1 MSSNNIRRTVIFTI
15 FVCLAAFAAIGGTN
29 TSARTAEDWVSV
41 NWLELDAVAGSVSK
55 SDDGKAINERV
66 DRVVDGIA
74 ILKLNDAQM
83 EELSRAMHEMFHK
96 CGGFVRHAS
105 EAEAVAWVENL
116 RSVDPDAP
124 TVDYT
129 IDNPATAPL
138 VAAAGEL
145 ETRQVIIDLSAFP
158 NRRYNQP
165 SGLESA
171 NWIKNRWTQ
180 FSNARGNIT
189 SVEFFNHPANVS
201 PQPSVVMTIRG
212 SRFPD
217 EVVVLGAHQDSIN
230 LGGQTQPAPGAD
242 DDASGVACL
251 TEIIRVLTAKVFRP
265 ERTVKFMAYAAE
277 EVGLRGSDAIAASY
291 RAANTNVVGVLQL
304 DMTNYRGS
312 QGFDMVMIT
321 DFTNAAQNQFVRDLI
336 TTYQPGLLVTNSACG
351 YACSDHA
358 SWNNRSYPASFP
370 FEAPFGNDNPFIH
383 TANDTLAQSNNNA
396 NHAHRFT
403 KLGISYVTELAKGCI
418 SPRTP
423 CPIAGGKEP
432 IPTLELTHSKT
443 VSGSLLLDASSF

>member
-1 MSSNNIRRTVIFTI
+1 MWNYIKTSIIISV
-15 FVCLAAFAAIGGTN
+15 VLCLAAIAIVN
-29 TSARTAEDWVSV
+29 SERSLARDAEQWITVDRA
-41 NWLELDAVAGSVSK
+41 ELDAVAALVRMA
-55 SDDGKAINERV
+55 DGGPAINARV
-66 DRVVDGIA
+66 AREVDGIA
-74 ILKLNDAQM
+74 FLRLNDEQM
-83 EELSRAMHEMFHK
+83 EDLSRAMHEVFHK

-116 RSVDPDAP
+116 R
-124 TVDYT
+124 TVDTDAALINYT

-138 VAAAGEL
+138 VASAGEL
-145 ETRQVIIDLSAFP
+145 ETRQGIIDLAAFP

-171 NWIKNRWTQ
+171 NWIKDRWTQ
-180 FSNARGNIT
+180 FSNARGNIA

-212 SRFPD
+212 TRFPD
-217 EVVVLGAHQDSIN
+217 EVVILGAHQDSIN
-230 LGGQTQPAPGAD
+230 LSGQTLPAPGAD

-304 DMTNYRGS
+304 DMTNYRGT
-312 QGFDMVMIT
+312 QGVDISMIT
-321 DFTNAAQNQFVRDLI
+321 DFTNAAQNQFIRDLI
-336 TTYQPGLLVTNSACG
+336 TTYQPGLLVTNSTCG

-358 SWNNRSYPASFP
+358 SWNNRNYPASFP

-396 NHAHRFT
+396 NHALRFT

-423 CPIAGGKEP
+423 CPIGPVGKAP
-432 IPTLELTHSKT
+432 LSTLELTHSKT
-443 VSGSLLLDASSF
+443 ASGSLLLDASSF